1 MEDILFNLK
10 NIRFEISF
18 KSFDELRKILSFYK
32 RNNLNKINIPCK
44 NNLKKDFLLNS
55 IKLAKEE
62 FPDMDIIPH
71 FSILHEFRRNKV
83 NTLESF
89 LRFLQIVKSLECNEV
104 LLVSGSQKRSTL
116 DSVSTLSSL
125 SSNSLSNNKDLS
137 IGVAFNPY
145 LPMVLFEEEIIRLKK
160 KLQSNLVSSI
170 WLQFGTDCKLLEI
183 RIKILKNILDSSIKI
198 NSNKSNIVIFG
209 SILIPSKQFLS
220 RFKYRPWKG
229 VYCSSE
235 FLDSVSGANSILKN
249 ILITYKHN
257 NICPVVE
264 TGIYTDNQLKALS
277 NNFLEQKII

>member
-125 SSNSLSNNKDLS
+125 SSNSIFNNKDLA

-145 LPMVLFEEEIIRLKK
+145 LPTVLFEEEIIRLKK

-170 WLQFGTDCKLLEI
+170 WLQFGTDCKLLKI
-183 RIKILKNILDSSIKI
+183 RIKILKNILESSIKI
-198 NSNKSNIVIFG
+198 HSNKSNIMIFG

-229 VYCSSE
+229 VYCSGE
-235 FLDSVSGANSILKN
+235 FLDSVSGANNILKK

-257 NICPVVE
+257 NICPIIE
-264 TGIYTDNQLKALS
+264 TGIYTDNHLKTLS
-277 NNFLEQKII
+277 TNFLEQKII